1 MDEWKERHVEEREE
15 GIKNEMSMG
24 DWEQWRMPA
33 GM

>member
-1 MDEWKERHVEEREE
+1 MDGWKERHVEEREE

-24 DWEQWRMPA
+24 WEQWRMPA